1 MPEDIRIRMRESTD
15 VLLHYFPAHSA
26 LADWGKDLESHL
38 SEWIVTHP
46 DAYQEAVVESF
57 KAGCDFVS
65 TSTQAASPWRAAV
78 FGMRHKVREHNL
90 VSARLARQVTP
101 LDRYVAGF
109 VSSTN
114 PDFLEP
120 VGSLKPREVYE
131 GYKEQISALLE
142 GGVDVIMVVGNHVA
156 EAAIAIRVAKDLAD
170 VAVVSQN
177 VYYAGHTGF
186 RSMMGHDPATGTR
199 MLLEAGADVVGASC
213 GLMKAAESTDP
224 RSYYEC
230 AASLVREMRAAT
242 DAPLS
247 IQPNAGMAR
256 LVEGRTVYP
265 ATPGELAQA
274 APLLLEAGA
283 RIVGGCCGTS
293 LEHYRKLHSV
303 IRGEASRRPPG
314 GARA

>member
-1 MPEDIRIRMRESTD
+1 VPQDIRIRLKESSD

-46 DAYQEAVVESF
+46 NAYQDALRASF
-57 KAGCDFVS
+57 DAGCDFAS

-90 VSARLARQVTP
+90 ISARLARQVTP
-101 LDRYVAGF
+101 PDRYVAGF

-120 VGSLKPREVYE
+120 VGSLTPQGVYD
-131 GYKEQISALLE
+131 GYAEQIAALLE
-142 GGVDVIMVVGNHVA
+142 GGVDVIMVVGNHIA
-156 EAAIAIRVAKDLAD
+156 EAAIAIKVAKDLAN
-170 VAVVSQN
+170 VAVIAQN

-186 RSMMGHDPATGTR
+186 RSMVGHDPATGTR
-199 MLLEAGADVVGASC
+199 ILLDAGADVVGASC
-213 GLMKAAESTDP
+213 GLMKAEGVSDT

-230 AASLVREMRAAT
+230 AVALVAEMRAAT
-242 DAPLS
+242 NAPLS

-256 LVEGRTVYP
+256 LTEGKTVYP
-265 ATPGELAQA
+265 ATPDELVQA
-274 APLLLEAGA
+274 APLMLKAGA

-293 LEHYRKLHSV
+293 LEHYRRLRAV
-303 IRGEASRRPPG
+303 VRP
-314 GARA
+314 

>member
-1 MPEDIRIRMRESTD
+1 MPQDIRIRLKETAD
-15 VLLHYFPAHSA
+15 ILLHYFPAHSA

-38 SEWIVTHP
+38 SQWIVTHP
-46 DAYQEAVVESF
+46 DIYQEALVLSF
-57 KAGCDFVS
+57 QAGCDFAS

-78 FGMRHKVREHNL
+78 FGMRQKVREHNL

-101 LDRYVAGF
+101 PDRYVAGF

-120 VGSLKPREVYE
+120 VGNLKPREVYD

-170 VAVVSQN
+170 VAVIAQN
-177 VYYAGHTGF
+177 VYYAGLKGF
-186 RSMMGHDPATGTR
+186 RSMVGDDPATGTR
-199 MLLEAGADVVGASC
+199 LLLEAGADVVGASC
-213 GLMKAAESTDP
+213 GLMKAEGAVDS

-230 AASLVREMRAAT
+230 AAALVEEMRAAT
-242 DAPLS
+242 TAPLS
-247 IQPNAGMAR
+247 IQPNAGIAR
-256 LVEGRTVYP
+256 LTRGKTVYP
-265 ATPGELAQA
+265 ATPDEMVRA
-274 APLLLEAGA
+274 APLLLKAGA

-293 LEHYRKLHSV
+293 LEHYRRLREAISQDASTAAHS
-303 IRGEASRRPPG
+303 
-314 GARA
+314 